1 MIINAK
7 NNINIITNYVFEA
20 PHISNASSNSPI
32 KKNLTIINNDKN
44 RYLPKVINK
53 NAINLNLNKLNT
65 NSQHE
70 SLPKFLVDN
79 SLKNL
84 STHNKTKT
92 MDKLNFVEKI
102 KIPLQNKIKPQIKEI
117 SIISNINR
125 LNKPQELNSSN
136 SQQSFQFKTFQPQ
149 EKHERINSETKE
161 IKKQLP
167 SSRLKRMQINE
178 IIQNK
183 KPKIIEKIKK
193 LINSS

>member
-20 PHISNASSNSPI
+20 PHISNASSNSQI

-117 SIISNINR
+117 SILSNINR

-193 LINSS
+193 LINS